1 MTAPNRSEMPSVV
14 IGGNPNTGKS
24 TVFNQLTGG
33 RARIGNYPGI
43 TVERSIGSTRLPGG
57 RMVRVLDSPG
67 TYSLVARSAEEQLA
81 IEALAGLPPMDAP
94 DVAVITVDA
103 TQLSRNLYLV
113 LQVIELGVPVIVA
126 LNMTDALEES
136 GQTVDERALAKTLGV
151 PVVPMV
157 ARQGR

>member
-1 MTAPNRSEMPSVV
+1 MPSVV

-67 TYSLVARSAEEQLA
+67 TYSLVARS
-81 IEALAGLPPMDAP
+81 
-94 DVAVITVDA
+94 
-103 TQLSRNLYLV
+103 
-113 LQVIELGVPVIVA
+113 
-126 LNMTDALEES
+126 
-136 GQTVDERALAKTLGV
+136 
-151 PVVPMV
+151 
-157 ARQGR
+157 